1 MKPVTIKDVAKKAGV
16 SISVVSY
23 VLNNNPNV
31 SISKETRA
39 RVLDAAKSLK
49 YTPNSIARSMRT
61 NKSMVIGLATFWD
74 VSDSVFTDVL
84 KGVDSIAESNG
95 YSVTYCNIKNN
106 FNGNKIIELYNK
118 RQIDGV
124 ILLLHV
130 DSAKNFSEIKFIN
143 NIKQNGI
150 PSVVIDGNTK
160 EPDMSYVYI
169 DYYATSYTA
178 VSYLYELGHRK
189 FCYMLPDEK
198 EINTIQATQ
207 RINGYKDALK
217 NLNLVD
223 YNMYFNKKSICDV
236 INLIKSK
243 NISGSDKTIID
254 RNITCGL
261 PKADIL
267 TIDKPASDI
276 LVDDNPVNIRP
287 TAVIVNKMS
296 YAVHL
301 LKAFT
306 DNEIKVPNDVSV
318 ISCNDQNYAEFLI
331 PSLSTIKVPTY
342 EMGEKS
348 ADILFNILK
357 GKHMN
362 EKLKLSN
369 EVIERQSCRKL

>member
-1 MKPVTIKDVAKKAGV
+1 MKAVTIKDVAKKAGV

-31 SISKETRA
+31 SISKETKA

-95 YSVTYCNIKNN
+95 YSVTYCNIKNS
-106 FNGNKIIELYNK
+106 FDGQKIVELYNK

-130 DSAKNFSEIKFIN
+130 DPAKSFNEIKFIN
-143 NIKQNGI
+143 NIKQSGI
-150 PSVVIDGNTK
+150 PAVVIDGNTK
-160 EPDMSYVYI
+160 EPDTSYVYI
-169 DYYATSYTA
+169 DYYGTSYAA
-178 VSYLYELGHRK
+178 VNYLYELGHRK
-189 FCYMLPDEK
+189 FCYMLPDES
-198 EINTIQATQ
+198 ETNTIQATQ

-217 NLNLVD
+217 NLNLPD
-223 YNMYFNKKSICDV
+223 YNIYFNKKTICDV
-236 INLIKSK
+236 INLIKSE
-243 NISGSDKTIID
+243 NISGSDKAIID
-254 RNITCGL
+254 RNITCNL
-261 PKADIL
+261 PKDDML
-267 TIDKPASDI
+267 TNDKQASDI
-276 LVDDNPVNIRP
+276 LVTNNPVNIRP
-287 TAVIVNKMS
+287 TAVVVNKTS

-301 LKAFT
+301 LKVFIE
-306 DNEIKVPNDVSV
+306 NEIKVPDDVSV
-318 ISCNDQNYAEFLI
+318 IACNNQNYAEFLI
-331 PSLSTIKVPTY
+331 PPLSTIKVPTY

-348 ADILFNILK
+348 ADILFDILK
-357 GKHMN
+357 GKQMN
-362 EKLKLSN
+362 IKLKLSN